1 MVTEE
6 SVQVLNCRLSF
17 PLQLFEALEVCPK
30 VLYQV
35 ELSRASLDQLFG
47 FSVEAELSE
56 NSDHQDE
63 LCVYV
68 SRVEEGSL
76 AHNQGLIKGDEIMVI
91 NGAIV
96 ADLDMMYIE
105 SVLQE
110 ELSLC
115 MMVRSSRM
123 EAPDI
128 PTGSC
133 SVRSAEDYIES
144 LVRTPP
150 CCVDVFPSPPSPN
163 SMP

>member
-1 MVTEE
+1 M
-6 SVQVLNCRLSF
+6 
-17 PLQLFEALEVCPK
+17 CPK

-35 ELSRASLDQLFG
+35 ELSRTTTDQLFG

-76 AHNQGLIKGDEIMVI
+76 AHSQGLIKADEIMVI

-96 ADLDMMYIE
+96 ADLDMMFIE

-128 PTGSC
+128 ATGSC
-133 SVRSAEDYIES
+133 SIRSADNYIES
-144 LVRTPP
+144 LVRKYYNILLYKRGDKHLFTSYGPK
-150 CCVDVFPSPPSPN
+150 CDRDKVRG
-163 SMP
+163 